1 MEDIFLRQCRESRYR
16 NQRKSDGRG
25 RRFSNP
31 FIGFYEGRTYR
42 QPEVVF
48 ISLPQAATGLCCACR
63 ARSVGGAFSRTCSCR
78 RRHSSPEGHIPCRLL
93 CAVHPY
99 AEGVPA
105 NFLFYSREGK
115 VRMMQMYLHH
125 PSAPAGSNTPPL
137 WGEQTKEKL
146 SHAPLLCCGVFDF

>member
-25 RRFSNP
+25 SRFSNP

-48 ISLPQAATGLCCACR
+48 ISLPQAATGLRFACR

>member
-25 RRFSNP
+25 SRFSNP

-78 RRHSSPEGHIPCRLL
+78 RRHSSPEGRISCRLL
-93 CAVHPY
+93 CAGHSY

-105 NFLFYSREGK
+105 NALSYYQSLHLQEINARHGRKEERSVGNISFYSKDCRTEQRK
-115 VRMMQMYLHH
+115 IHH
-125 PSAPAGSNTPPL
+125 SCICIFK
-137 WGEQTKEKL
+137 W
-146 SHAPLLCCGVFDF
+146 

>member
-25 RRFSNP
+25 SRFSNP

-78 RRHSSPEGHIPCRLL
+78 RRHSSPEGRISCRLL
-93 CAVHPY
+93 CAGHSY

-105 NFLFYSREGK
+105 NALSYHQSLLLQESNARYGRRGGE
-115 VRMMQMYLHH
+115 LHWQYFI
-125 PSAPAGSNTPPL
+125 L
-137 WGEQTKEKL
+137 Q
-146 SHAPLLCCGVFDF
+146 

>member
-25 RRFSNP
+25 SRFSNP

-48 ISLPQAATGLCCACR
+48 ISLPQAATGLRFACR

-78 RRHSSPEGHIPCRLL
+78 RRHSSPEGRISCRLL
-93 CAVHPY
+93 CAGHSY

-105 NFLFYSREGK
+105 NALSYHQSLLLQEINARYG
-115 VRMMQMYLHH
+115 RR
-125 PSAPAGSNTPPL
+125 G
-137 WGEQTKEKL
+137 GEEHWQYFIL
-146 SHAPLLCCGVFDF
+146 Q

>member
-1 MEDIFLRQCRESRYR
+1 MGDIFLRLCKRSKSPKRRKHES
-16 NQRKSDGRG
+16 GG
-25 RRFSNP
+25 VRFLIPSS
-31 FIGFYEGRTYR
+31 FFHEGRTYR

-48 ISLPQAATGLCCACR
+48 ISLPQAATGLRFACR